1 MSQQS
6 QQKHRT
12 WARHIEAQRQSS
24 LSQQAY
30 CELHAL
36 KPHQFWYWK
45 RKLVGGLTKHEP
57 GDRQQSTPSAFIP
70 VSVASATATDGL
82 SLHFPGGVH
91 LAGITE
97 HNTHIVQQLVG
108 CLR

>member
-1 MSQQS
+1 MRQSS

-12 WARHIEAQRQSS
+12 WASHFEAQRQSG

-30 CELHAL
+30 CKRHAL
-36 KPHQFWYWK
+36 KPHQYWYWK
-45 RKLVGGLTKHEP
+45 RKLIGERTAPER
-57 GDRQQSTPSAFIP
+57 GDGQQLTPSAFIP
-70 VSVASATATDGL
+70 VSVESARVTEGL
-82 SLHFPGGVH
+82 SLHFPNGVH

-97 HNTHIVQQLVG
+97 HNTHIVQQLVA